1 MNFLDF
7 CQYVRFK
14 DKHPADYKE
23 NRIYTDKPDP
33 SWKSYG
39 VKYPVGYFK
48 LDVDDYNH
56 KTEAIEEPIHEEPR
70 SEFILQKLHD
80 QGIYPPY
87 LITPHGKQFIFRC
100 RSEMEHKT
108 KPPWISAIN
117 IKCEW
122 KFPESDDHIPL
133 MVNGIER
140 KLIDADKDVPVC
152 PKWLIWIQKSR
163 NKPINLNFE
172 KGDRTNPLGAYVLWL
187 TSKKGFTQEEAF
199 QVIEIINESF
209 DDPIPCDLLYSQIL
223 NESTAVKC
231 QDMEEQHRNSAV
243 SPEVFGKFLQSL
255 GMSIRYNELLNIVE
269 YNNIPT
275 EADYQEITD
284 IQNVMPI
291 KLMYEFRKFT
301 GKQNIT
307 KHQVIDLILLEADTH
322 TFNPV
327 KEYLQSSVW
336 DGSDRFPD
344 LFKVLGV
351 TDDLQKSF
359 IRKWF
364 YQTAGMPFNTME
376 QPFQAEGVLIL
387 QGAEGI
393 GKTRFFQQIA
403 VDPLWF
409 SSLDKELTTKN
420 KDILIQML
428 SVWIAEIG
436 EVDRTFKA
444 NKSDVKSFITSR
456 DDTIRKPYR
465 MEQVKK
471 ARTTS
476 FCGTTN
482 KITFLNDDTGSR
494 RWWVIPVKKKI
505 ILGDFAKK
513 ENLLQFWSQCYHAF
527 CADHNC
533 FRLTDEEQEHLK
545 EINRESM
552 ELLPAEEE
560 LRNRFDFEAPE
571 TEWNWMTASTLKNLP
586 EYDVDRYTVQQI
598 GKALTAISQ
607 DDDRI
612 KQDRGKAGRLWFIPP
627 VIGNTDR
634 YRNRM

>member
-1 MNFLDF
+1 MSFLDM
-7 CQYVRFK
+7 CQYIRFK

-23 NRIYTDKPDP
+23 NRVYTDKPDP

-39 VKYPVGYFK
+39 VKYPFGYFK
-48 LDVDDYNH
+48 LDIDDYDH
-56 KTEAIEEPIHEEPR
+56 KTGRIDEPIHEEPR
-70 SEFILQKLHD
+70 SEFVLKKLHD

-87 LITPHGKQFIFRC
+87 FITPNGKQIIFRC
-100 RSEMEHKT
+100 RSDMERKT

-122 KFPESDDHIPL
+122 KFPESDDHIPI
-133 MVNGIER
+133 MVCGTER
-140 KLIDADKDVPVC
+140 KLIDGDKEVPVC
-152 PKWLIWIQKSR
+152 PKWLMCIQKSR

-172 KGDRTNPLGAYVLWL
+172 KGDRTNPLGAYVLQL

-209 DDPIPCDLLYSQIL
+209 DDPIPNDLLYSQIL
-223 NESTAVKC
+223 NESTALKC
-231 QDMEEQHRNSAV
+231 QDIEEQTKNGSA
-243 SPEVFGKFLQSL
+243 SPEVFRKFLKSL

-269 YNNIPT
+269 YENIPN
-275 EADYQEITD
+275 EADYQDITD

-322 TFNPV
+322 TYNPV
-327 KEYLQSSVW
+327 KQFLQSVVW
-336 DGSDRFPD
+336 DGKDRFPI
-344 LFKVLGV
+344 LFNILGV

-364 YQTAGMPFNTME
+364 YQTAGMPFNNME
-376 QPFQAEGVLIL
+376 APFQAEGVLIL

-403 VDPLWF
+403 VNPLWF

-428 SVWIAEIG
+428 SVWVAEIG

-482 KITFLNDDTGSR
+482 KATFLNDDTGSR
-494 RWWVIPVKKKI
+494 RWWVIPVKKRVE
-505 ILGDFAKK
+505 LGEFAKE
-513 ENLLQFWSQCYHAF
+513 ENLLQFWSQCYHEF
-527 CADHNC
+527 CINKNC
-533 FRLTDEEQEHLK
+533 FRLSDAEMDTLK
-545 EINRESM
+545 EWNRDSM
-552 ELLPAEEE
+552 ELLPSEEE

-571 TEWNWMTASTLKNLP
+571 TEWNWTTASALKNVI
-586 EYDVDRYTVQQI
+586 EYDVCNYTVQQI
-598 GKALTAISQ
+598 GQALSSISQ
-607 DDDRI
+607 DDSRI
-612 KQDRGKAGRLWFIPP
+612 TQKRTKSGRLWFIPP
-627 VIGNTDR
+627 AIRNTDR
-634 YRNRM
+634 YRNRV